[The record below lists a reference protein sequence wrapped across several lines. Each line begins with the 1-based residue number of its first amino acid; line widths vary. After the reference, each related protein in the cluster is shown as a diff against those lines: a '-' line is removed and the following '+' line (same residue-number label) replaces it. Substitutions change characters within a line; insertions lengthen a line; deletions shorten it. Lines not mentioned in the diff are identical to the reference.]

1 MCDWALHKWGARI
14 ILVTNSF
21 CLIPRITP
29 LLKYLFVLKSISI
42 TNLAIIGELEVHWTN
57 GLNILTG
64 ETGAGKSILF
74 DALSIVLGA
83 KVSAN
88 QIRDGKDRATIEGTF
103 EASPTVTAWL
113 KQQELIDEDQTDL
126 IVYREV
132 TRSGSRARING
143 VPVNAS
149 HLNELR
155 QLLLTFHAQHELRTL
170 MSNSAQLELLD
181 GLGNKAHGQLRDR
194 LKTQYARYRDLK
206 RQFEELSI
214 SEDERSRRLDFA
226 RFQLEEIS
234 EANLTVAN
242 EDEELGDRHK
252 VLANAAH
259 LESTIERVTEQ
270 LAGGDSHY
278 GDAAKPARD
287 LMQESLS
294 DLDSLVE
301 LDGHV
306 SDPADCLRESLA
318 NLEEAIDG
326 IRRYRNSLDLDPES
340 LDQVEE
346 RLAILT
352 QVKRKY
358 GPSLKEAIDRR
369 DQLQEE
375 IEKLD
380 NATNTIGEI
389 QDELAGLKEQ
399 LKETSNKLS
408 AERKKLAESLTKAIL
423 KELGDLGMERCR
435 FSIGFTKLDDVTA
448 DGIDKV
454 EFLIAPNP
462 GQPLASLAKIA
473 SGGELSRI
481 MLALKTIFARAD
493 RVSTVVFDEIDTGLS
508 GKVLKAIRDKLVML
522 AKSHQILCITHQPII
537 ASVAD
542 NYVQVCKEQTDDKTV
557 IKAKRLTGDAQL
569 KALAEMASGREGEGV
584 ALTFANS
591 LMEEAMQVKGSF
603 N

>member
-1 MCDWALHKWGARI
+1 
-14 ILVTNSF
+14 
-21 CLIPRITP
+21 
-29 LLKYLFVLKSISI
+29 VLKSISI
-42 TNLAIIGELEVHWTN
+42 TNLAIIHELEVHWTK

-103 EASPTVTAWL
+103 EPSPTVTAWL

-126 IVYREV
+126 VVYREV
-132 TRSGSRARING
+132 TKSGSRARING
-143 VPVNAS
+143 IPVNAAL
-149 HLNELR
+149 LNELR
-155 QLLLTFHAQHELRTL
+155 QLVLTFHAQHELRTL

-194 LKTQYARYRDLK
+194 LRTQYARYRDLK

-234 EANLTVAN
+234 EANLTVES
-242 EDEELGDRHK
+242 EDEELSDRHK
-252 VLANAAH
+252 ILANAAR
-259 LESTIERVTEQ
+259 LESTIDRVTE
-270 LAGGDSHY
+270 LLTGGDSHY
-278 GDAAKPARD
+278 GDENKPARD
-287 LMQESLS
+287 LIQEGLS
-294 DLDSLVE
+294 DLDSLVD
-301 LDGHV
+301 LDAHV
-306 SDPADCLRESLA
+306 AEPANFLRESLA

-326 IRRYRNSLDLDPES
+326 IRRYRGSLDLDPQS
-340 LDQVEE
+340 LNEVEE
-346 RLAILT
+346 RLAVLT

-358 GPSLKEAIDRR
+358 GPTIKDAIDRENSLR
-369 DQLQEE
+369 EE
-375 IEKLD
+375 IDLLD
-380 NATNTIGEI
+380 NATNAISEI
-389 QDELAGLKEQ
+389 QDELDKLQNQ
-399 LKETSNKLS
+399 LKDTSSQLS
-408 AERKKLAESLTKAIL
+408 QERKKLAESLTQSIL

-435 FSIGFTKLDDVTA
+435 FSIGFTELEDVTTE
-448 DGIDKV
+448 GTDKV

-493 RVSTVVFDEIDTGLS
+493 HVSTVVFDEIDTGLS
-508 GKVLKAIRDKLVML
+508 GKVLKAIRDKLVTL
-522 AKSHQILCITHQPII
+522 AQSHQILCITHQPII

-557 IKAKRLTGDAQL
+557 IMANRLTGDAQL

-591 LMEEAMQVKGSF
+591 LMQEAMQVKGSF

>member
-1 MCDWALHKWGARI
+1 MRVRYYTGHEH
-14 ILVTNSF
+14 F
-21 CLIPRITP
+21 CLIPPITP
-29 LLKYLFVLKSISI
+29 LSKYPSVLKHISI
-42 TNLAIIGELEVHWTN
+42 TNLAIIGELEVQWTN

-113 KQQELIDEDQTDL
+113 KQNELIDEDQTDL
-126 IVYREV
+126 VVYREV

-143 VPVNAS
+143 SPVNAAI
-149 HLNELR
+149 LNELR

-170 MSNSAQLELLD
+170 MSNSAQLDLLD
-181 GLGNKAHGQLRDR
+181 GLGSKSHGQLRDR

-214 SEDERSRRLDFA
+214 SEDERSRRLDFSK
-226 RFQLEEIS
+226 FQLEEIC
-234 EANLTVAN
+234 EANLTVEA
-242 EDEELGDRHK
+242 EDDELGDRHK
-252 VLANAAH
+252 VLANAAR
-259 LESTIERVTEQ
+259 LESTIDRVTEL
-270 LAGGDSHY
+270 LAGGDSQY
-278 GDAAKPARD
+278 GDLKPARD
-287 LMQESLS
+287 LIQESLS
-294 DLDSLVE
+294 DLDSLIE
-301 LDGHV
+301 LDAQV
-306 SDPADCLRESLA
+306 SYPASSLRESLA
-318 NLEEAIDG
+318 NLEETIDG

-340 LDQVEE
+340 LNEVEE
-346 RLAILT
+346 RLAVLT

-358 GPSLKEAIDRR
+358 GPTLKDAIDRR
-369 DQLQEE
+369 EQLREE
-375 IEKLD
+375 IEKLE
-380 NATNTIGEI
+380 NSAGTIGEI
-389 QDELAGLKEQ
+389 QEELHGLKIQ
-399 LKETSNKLS
+399 LQETSTQLS
-408 AERKKLAESLTKAIL
+408 KERKKLAEALTKSIL
-423 KELGDLGMERCR
+423 KELQDLGMERCR
-435 FSIGFTKLDDVTA
+435 FSIGFTVLDDVTA
-448 DGIDKV
+448 DGTDKV

-508 GKVLKAIRDKLVML
+508 GKVLKAIRDKLVTL

-542 NYVQVCKEQTDDKTV
+542 NYIQVCKEQTDDKTV
-557 IKAKRLTGDAQL
+557 IKAKRLTGDVQI
-569 KALAEMASGREGEGV
+569 KALAEMASGREGEAV

-591 LMEEAMQVKGSF
+591 LMQEAIQVKGSQTQQ
-603 N
+603 

>member
-1 MCDWALHKWGARI
+1 MRVAYYTCHEQ
-14 ILVTNSF
+14 
-21 CLIPRITP
+21 
-29 LLKYLFVLKSISI
+29 LLFDTTYNTTFKYLFVLKTISI

-113 KQQELIDEDQTDL
+113 KQQDLIVEDQTDL

-132 TRSGSRARING
+132 TKSGSRARING

-181 GLGNKAHGQLRDR
+181 GLGNKSHGQLRDR

-206 RQFEELSI
+206 REFEELSI

-226 RFQLEEIS
+226 KFQLEEIT
-234 EANLTVAN
+234 EANLTVSS
-242 EDEELGDRHK
+242 EDEELSDRHK
-252 VLANAAH
+252 ILANAAR
-259 LESTIERVTEQ
+259 LESTIDRVTEL

-278 GDAAKPARD
+278 GEAGKPARD
-287 LMQESLS
+287 LIQEGLS
-294 DLDSLVE
+294 DLDSLIE
-301 LDGHV
+301 LDTHV
-306 SDPADCLRESLA
+306 SEPAGSLRESLV

-340 LDQVEE
+340 LNEVEE
-346 RLAILT
+346 RLSVLT

-358 GPSLKEAIDRR
+358 GPTLKDAIERR
-369 DQLQEE
+369 EQLTEE

-389 QDELAGLKEQ
+389 QEELNGLKKQ
-399 LKETSNKLS
+399 LKETSSQLS
-408 AERKKLAESLTKAIL
+408 LERKKLGESLTKSIL

-435 FSIGFTKLDDVTA
+435 FSISFTELDEVGA
-448 DGIDKV
+448 DGNDKV

-481 MLALKTIFARAD
+481 MLAIKTIFARAD

-508 GKVLKAIRDKLVML
+508 GKVLKAIRDKLVTL

-557 IKAKRLTGDAQL
+557 IMANRLTGDAQL

-591 LMEEAMQVKGSF
+591 LMEEAMQVKGAF